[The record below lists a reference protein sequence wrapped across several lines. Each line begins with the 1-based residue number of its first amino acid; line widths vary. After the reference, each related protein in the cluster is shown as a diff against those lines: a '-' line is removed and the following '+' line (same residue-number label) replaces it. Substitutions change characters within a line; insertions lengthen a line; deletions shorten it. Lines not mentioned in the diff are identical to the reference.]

1 MLKMFGSM
9 FLLLYSIY
17 LIDTHLV
24 EPLIYQKYQEEL
36 AVETARDYR
45 GLFLLLESIHPYLN
59 ETQWGT
65 LLEAISS
72 ESNVPID
79 ARKYSLWQLPKH
91 ATEVLAAKGTWVEDW
106 EEQLLY
112 RAINSE
118 IVARVGPMG
127 ESDIVADVDKYY
139 EIALIG
145 MYSTVGL
152 MWVGWQLYRQ
162 RKLEKA
168 TVRFSKGDLQFRAIT
183 GIYALGSL
191 NNSFNTMADKLE
203 RLFASNRNLANAIS
217 HELRSPIA
225 RIRIQ
230 LEMLGQEEQRQAQQ
244 DYILGISEDVDDMDE
259 LVDEILSYARM
270 ERRKPSLNLQAID
283 VHEWFVDQCEYL
295 KTEVA
300 TPIELQINEELN
312 EIYAD
317 HQMMARLVRNLVTNA
332 DKFAV
337 TKIVIGLDLRSDL
350 FRLWVDDDGEG
361 IPEQYRDTVFEPFV
375 RLEKSRSKK
384 YGGHGLGLAIV
395 AEIARFHGGKVEIKD
410 SALGGARVL
419 MTWPK
424 QTSPYP

>member
-410 SALGGARVL
+410 SALGGARAL